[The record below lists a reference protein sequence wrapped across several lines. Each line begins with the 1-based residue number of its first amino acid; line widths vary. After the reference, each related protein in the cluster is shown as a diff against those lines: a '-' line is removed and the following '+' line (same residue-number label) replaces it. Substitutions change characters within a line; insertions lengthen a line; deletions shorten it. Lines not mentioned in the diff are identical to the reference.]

1 MNGLNELLNEL
12 RTRESPRLWVLID
25 AAGLPDGRASIDESR
40 FEQLECLFT
49 GDLEVELADV
59 APYLGLLNPSD
70 PDTKVLL
77 EHLVNIDCAVLL
89 TDVAAPSEL
98 TFSQAHR
105 HLRKFNVVY
114 GPQGNP
120 LFFRYYDPRV
130 LPGVL
135 SVLTEEQL
143 QAFFG
148 PFDAI
153 HVRALNSDELA
164 KLQVASGQLMKQA
177 A

>member
-1 MNGLNELLNEL
+1 MSGLNELLKEL

-25 AAGLPDGRASIDESR
+25 AAGLPDGRASIDASR

-49 GDLEVELADV
+49 GDLEIELADV
-59 APYLGLLNPSD
+59 APYLGLLNAHD
-70 PDTKVLL
+70 PDAEVLL
-77 EHLVNIDCAVLL
+77 EHLMKLDCAVLL
-89 TDVAAPSEL
+89 TDGAPQSEL

-148 PFDAI
+148 PFDAV
-153 HVRALNSDELA
+153 HVRAPTSG
-164 KLQVASGQLMKQA
+164 KFGKFQVVSGRLLKQTV
-177 A
+177 

>member
-1 MNGLNELLNEL
+1 M
-12 RTRESPRLWVLID
+12 T
-25 AAGLPDGRASIDESR
+25 
-40 FEQLECLFT
+40 
-49 GDLEVELADV
+49 
-59 APYLGLLNPSD
+59 
-70 PDTKVLL
+70 
-77 EHLVNIDCAVLL
+77 
-89 TDVAAPSEL
+89 
-98 TFSQAHR
+98 
-105 HLRKFNVVY
+105 
-114 GPQGNP
+114 
-120 LFFRYYDPRV
+120 PRV

>member
-1 MNGLNELLNEL
+1 MSGLNELLKEL
-12 RTRESPRLWVLID
+12 GTRESPRLWVLID
-25 AAGLPDGRASIDESR
+25 AAGLPDGRASIDASR

-49 GDLEVELADV
+49 GDLEIELADV
-59 APYLGLLNPSD
+59 APYLGQLNPRD
-70 PDTKVLL
+70 PDAKVLL
-77 EHLVNIDCAVLL
+77 EHLVKLDCAVLL
-89 TDVAAPSEL
+89 TEGATQSDL

-114 GPQGNP
+114 GPEGNP

-135 SVLTEEQL
+135 SVLNDEQL

-153 HVRALNSDELA
+153 HVRAPNRDELV
-164 KLQVASGQLMKQA
+164 KLQVSSGRLMKQA

>member
-1 MNGLNELLNEL
+1 MNVPAVLERALSDYVG
-12 RTRESPRLWVLID
+12 SPLWVLID
-25 AAGLPDGRASIDESR
+25 AAGLPEGRSGIDETKFVS
-40 FEQLECLFT
+40 LECLFT
-49 GDLEVELADV
+49 GDLAVELADV
-59 APYLGLLNPSD
+59 APYLGQLAQIDEHSAALLQQLMS
-70 PDTKVLL
+70 
-77 EHLVNIDCAVLL
+77 IDCALVLQAG
-89 TDVAAPSEL
+89 DQNL

-114 GPQGNP
+114 GPDNKP

-135 SVLTEEQL
+135 SVFDASQL

-153 HVRALNSDELA
+153 VLREGDSGLSKLRVVSGELHSIA
-164 KLQVASGQLMKQA
+164 VAA
-177 A
+177 

>member
-1 MNGLNELLNEL
+1 MG
-12 RTRESPRLWVLID
+12 RKATR
-25 AAGLPDGRASIDESR
+25 
-40 FEQLECLFT
+40 
-49 GDLEVELADV
+49 
-59 APYLGLLNPSD
+59 
-70 PDTKVLL
+70 
-77 EHLVNIDCAVLL
+77 
-89 TDVAAPSEL
+89 
-98 TFSQAHR
+98 FSFPH
-105 HLRKFNVVY
+105 
-114 GPQGNP
+114 
-120 LFFRYYDPRV
+120 YDPRV